1 MSNRN
6 STAGA
11 EAPQSTIADV
21 PTSSQNNANAVLA
34 EVPYEYGAM
43 SSKYKLMAADKRT
56 AYATMCLH
64 YQSSNHLIAIY
75 SPESSKEDSWMSFT
89 GKVAERLDEIFGG
102 EGSFDAY
109 LENNIEEIRKCYKS
123 ITQIV

>member
-1 MSNRN
+1 MTQRQAKLLPN
-6 STAGA
+6 
-11 EAPQSTIADV
+11 P
-21 PTSSQNNANAVLA
+21 VLA

-89 GKVAERLDEIFGG
+89 GKVSERLDEIFGG

>member
-1 MSNRN
+1 MSKELQARTEADS
-6 STAGA
+6 STTA
-11 EAPQSTIADV
+11 ELLPSANLAQS
-21 PTSSQNNANAVLA
+21 PMLA

-43 SSKYKLMAADKRT
+43 SSKYRLMASDKRT

-75 SPESSKEDSWMSFT
+75 LPESSKEDSWMSFT

-109 LENNIEEIRKCYKS
+109 LENNIDDIRKCYKS

>member
-1 MSNRN
+1 MSNSN
-6 STAGA
+6 SIAGA
-11 EAPQSTIADV
+11 ESPQSTTADV
-21 PTSSQNNANAVLA
+21 TTSSQNNANAVLA

-43 SSKYKLMAADKRT
+43 SSKYTLMAADKRT